1 MTQSTFE
8 NPDFAFP
15 QTVEKD
21 ASAQFSVALDE
32 RDGVKA
38 LKAAIQMVVARQQV
52 SQSSFEANVSMIDSA
67 ANILPAPY
75 SSLSYL
81 LEATLYVSLYRQNA
95 WDYNRRNLP
104 TDSYP
109 DDPNSWSGSLFAKK
123 TLELIDKVSAG
134 MQDAE
139 GMPIAKIAPL
149 LTDTKDAQDWNLTV
163 YDFIVYR
170 SVALLNSFGNG
181 SETKVIPFR
190 TDMTQQNLSYPDR
203 CQNKGMEM
211 LDALLSLRE
220 KDSDASALS
229 VAVVQR
235 AAMLDRDEK
244 TNFLQGWAK
253 RLSSTPWAATVLNE
267 YYHSL
272 SNTEFVGSPES
283 VALYRE
289 MEDWTK
295 RFPKAVGV
303 GMVKYDMAM
312 IAQAVVRIDVPDV
325 MMCNTPGKG
334 KVNVRNMNSAYVLI
348 YKVPESMVTVNSVK
362 IKNFPT
368 GAVKIASIPLS
379 ASGEIPFS
387 QKLEFDIP
395 ALEPGRYVALPSPT
409 SSLGKDWR
417 NRLEQWSI
425 GAINVTDISIV
436 TVSNSS
442 QKDSGVVYVVD
453 SRDQR
458 PVAGASVKIYSNDG
472 RKLVK
477 SGVSDANGAFS
488 IPKGYYRVKATKG
501 KSVAEMWSSYG
512 YYKNDEKVVAVG
524 NIFTDLAIY
533 KPGDRLQFGIVGW
546 LPSREGNRLL
556 KNESLSVVLRD
567 ANYNPVDTL
576 SLTSDADGRC
586 NGAFDLPKNGLL
598 GTFTLEAIYEKYK
611 PSVAA
616 RGNVEVA
623 EYKAPGFYVEINADS
638 TTNYKAGD
646 LLKFTGVVKTYSGMP
661 LDGADVKFNISWN
674 PWWRLWHGT
683 NPDATFGGEV
693 KSDADG
699 KFTISLP
706 TENLKGTDFEYGAYT
721 LNVDATS
728 PSGETQKA
736 SPFRFSI
743 GKGFSVN
750 PSIPSEVCASD
761 KEVRFNV
768 PVYDI
773 LGLPVGK
780 RVDYSVVNTDGDAT
794 ILSGTFDSPT
804 LILNS
809 SDLPSGKYKLAF
821 CLSGDTLKSETE
833 TVIWRKDDR
842 KAPYKTPLWVPLHK
856 IVASEGSSSVDVEF
870 GSGYAGSWIL
880 AVVSGDDGIISREW
894 VQIDGDNKSLSVA
907 APQGNERVWVA
918 FSGMHE
924 FNQKVTK
931 VEILPASAEKKLSV
945 KAESF
950 RSNITSGSHE
960 QWRFKFTVDGN
971 AVKNIPAF
979 AVMTD
984 KSLNA
989 LSPFAWS
996 FNVGRGSGFDNTF
1009 VSNTRIG
1016 SISPRGTFS
1025 TLPRYDRVGD
1035 PIPDWET
1042 YGYGFSGG
1050 GGRMV
1055 MYKTAARS
1063 AGVMIRGIND
1073 VKEESAEAEEVLV
1086 TVQSTSLNLAAA
1098 APDPVDMAADEAVL
1112 EEGKVVNA
1120 DGGAAAREEVELRPV
1135 EMPLAFFMPDLKGD
1149 ADGNVSVEFDSPN
1162 FNTTWQFQ
1170 IMGYTDDLLTAGMLK
1185 DAMST
1190 KEVMVKSNPP
1200 RFVRTGDDVEVSALL
1215 FNNTDHDLHLYGE
1228 IELFDPMTGKTIAS
1242 ERSASELTKPSAN
1255 RKIAVRFH
1263 VPTDLS
1269 AVGMRAY
1276 AYGENHSDGE
1286 QTVIPVLP
1294 SSTPVIESVQFYLGA
1309 DKDSF
1314 VKRLPKFRKD
1324 ANLTLK
1330 YCDNPIWECV
1340 LALPSISS
1348 PESKN
1353 VVALMRA
1360 LYANSTALT
1369 ITRKYPVIKSGIEKV
1384 LASDAMSAR
1393 DALKSN
1399 LEKDAEL
1406 KTVEL
1411 INTPW
1416 VNNASAETLRMHSLN
1431 TLLDEKGADS
1441 AVASILDQV
1450 KGLQN
1455 SDGGW
1460 SWCPDMRSSS
1470 FMTREVLRRFG
1481 MMKKT
1486 GALPDGCNAMIRKG
1500 IAYCDK
1506 SEYDD
1511 YVKSKH
1517 EFSVYDMLD
1526 YLYVR
1531 SFFDAGNGPSG
1542 FSGLKNKALKRISEE
1557 WQKFSVKEK
1566 AIAAILMSRSNGY
1579 ERTAGVI
1586 LESLNQ
1592 YASKDEAKGWW
1603 YDNLSSGYNGWDKL
1617 STTATVLEA
1626 YSEISPKAQA
1636 VDGLRQWLVLQKETE
1651 DWGANSNT
1659 VEVIQSI
1666 LSSGSDWSASTGIP
1680 EIKLGDNTLSLPEGE
1695 MLTGIMT
1702 LPISAE
1708 LASGKGLTIRKGGD
1722 GPAWGGVISQY
1733 VAPMKDVKAESC
1745 ENLKIR
1751 KQLLVVT
1758 DTPAGEVAK
1767 ESQIK
1772 VGDKVRVTLTLTC
1785 DKDMNYVAI
1794 TDERGAAF
1802 EPADQLSGYT
1812 SQDGLGIYREV
1823 RDSRTSFFIEFL
1835 PKGVNVITYDC
1846 YADREGTYSIGI
1858 ASVQSQYS
1866 PLQVAHSAGE
1876 VVIVR

>member
-109 DDPNSWSGSLFAKK
+109 DDPNSWSGSLLLKK

-616 RGNVEVA
+616 RGE
-623 EYKAPGFYVEINADS
+623 
-638 TTNYKAGD
+638 
-646 LLKFTGVVKTYSGMP
+646 
-661 LDGADVKFNISWN
+661 
-674 PWWRLWHGT
+674 
-683 NPDATFGGEV
+683 
-693 KSDADG
+693 
-699 KFTISLP
+699 
-706 TENLKGTDFEYGAYT
+706 
-721 LNVDATS
+721 
-728 PSGETQKA
+728 
-736 SPFRFSI
+736 
-743 GKGFSVN
+743 
-750 PSIPSEVCASD
+750 C
-761 KEVRFNV
+761 
-768 PVYDI
+768 
-773 LGLPVGK
+773 
-780 RVDYSVVNTDGDAT
+780 
-794 ILSGTFDSPT
+794 
-804 LILNS
+804 
-809 SDLPSGKYKLAF
+809 
-821 CLSGDTLKSETE
+821 
-833 TVIWRKDDR
+833 
-842 KAPYKTPLWVPLHK
+842 
-856 IVASEGSSSVDVEF
+856 
-870 GSGYAGSWIL
+870 
-880 AVVSGDDGIISREW
+880 
-894 VQIDGDNKSLSVA
+894 
-907 APQGNERVWVA
+907 
-918 FSGMHE
+918 
-924 FNQKVTK
+924 
-931 VEILPASAEKKLSV
+931 
-945 KAESF
+945 
-950 RSNITSGSHE
+950 
-960 QWRFKFTVDGN
+960 
-971 AVKNIPAF
+971 
-979 AVMTD
+979 
-984 KSLNA
+984 
-989 LSPFAWS
+989 
-996 FNVGRGSGFDNTF
+996 
-1009 VSNTRIG
+1009 
-1016 SISPRGTFS
+1016 
-1025 TLPRYDRVGD
+1025 
-1035 PIPDWET
+1035 
-1042 YGYGFSGG
+1042 
-1050 GGRMV
+1050 GGR
-1055 MYKTAARS
+1055 
-1063 AGVMIRGIND
+1063 
-1073 VKEESAEAEEVLV
+1073 
-1086 TVQSTSLNLAAA
+1086 
-1098 APDPVDMAADEAVL
+1098 
-1112 EEGKVVNA
+1112 
-1120 DGGAAAREEVELRPV
+1120 
-1135 EMPLAFFMPDLKGD
+1135 
-1149 ADGNVSVEFDSPN
+1149 
-1162 FNTTWQFQ
+1162 
-1170 IMGYTDDLLTAGMLK
+1170 
-1185 DAMST
+1185 
-1190 KEVMVKSNPP
+1190 
-1200 RFVRTGDDVEVSALL
+1200 
-1215 FNNTDHDLHLYGE
+1215 
-1228 IELFDPMTGKTIAS
+1228 
-1242 ERSASELTKPSAN
+1242 
-1255 RKIAVRFH
+1255 
-1263 VPTDLS
+1263 
-1269 AVGMRAY
+1269 
-1276 AYGENHSDGE
+1276 
-1286 QTVIPVLP
+1286 
-1294 SSTPVIESVQFYLGA
+1294 
-1309 DKDSF
+1309 
-1314 VKRLPKFRKD
+1314 
-1324 ANLTLK
+1324 
-1330 YCDNPIWECV
+1330 
-1340 LALPSISS
+1340 
-1348 PESKN
+1348 
-1353 VVALMRA
+1353 
-1360 LYANSTALT
+1360 
-1369 ITRKYPVIKSGIEKV
+1369 
-1384 LASDAMSAR
+1384 
-1393 DALKSN
+1393 
-1399 LEKDAEL
+1399 
-1406 KTVEL
+1406 
-1411 INTPW
+1411 
-1416 VNNASAETLRMHSLN
+1416 
-1431 TLLDEKGADS
+1431 
-1441 AVASILDQV
+1441 
-1450 KGLQN
+1450 
-1455 SDGGW
+1455 
-1460 SWCPDMRSSS
+1460 
-1470 FMTREVLRRFG
+1470 
-1481 MMKKT
+1481 
-1486 GALPDGCNAMIRKG
+1486 
-1500 IAYCDK
+1500 
-1506 SEYDD
+1506 
-1511 YVKSKH
+1511 
-1517 EFSVYDMLD
+1517 
-1526 YLYVR
+1526 
-1531 SFFDAGNGPSG
+1531 
-1542 FSGLKNKALKRISEE
+1542 
-1557 WQKFSVKEK
+1557 
-1566 AIAAILMSRSNGY
+1566 
-1579 ERTAGVI
+1579 
-1586 LESLNQ
+1586 
-1592 YASKDEAKGWW
+1592 
-1603 YDNLSSGYNGWDKL
+1603 
-1617 STTATVLEA
+1617 
-1626 YSEISPKAQA
+1626 
-1636 VDGLRQWLVLQKETE
+1636 
-1651 DWGANSNT
+1651 
-1659 VEVIQSI
+1659 
-1666 LSSGSDWSASTGIP
+1666 
-1680 EIKLGDNTLSLPEGE
+1680 
-1695 MLTGIMT
+1695 
-1702 LPISAE
+1702 
-1708 LASGKGLTIRKGGD
+1708 
-1722 GPAWGGVISQY
+1722 
-1733 VAPMKDVKAESC
+1733 
-1745 ENLKIR
+1745 
-1751 KQLLVVT
+1751 
-1758 DTPAGEVAK
+1758 
-1767 ESQIK
+1767 
-1772 VGDKVRVTLTLTC
+1772 
-1785 DKDMNYVAI
+1785 
-1794 TDERGAAF
+1794 
-1802 EPADQLSGYT
+1802 
-1812 SQDGLGIYREV
+1812 
-1823 RDSRTSFFIEFL
+1823 
-1835 PKGVNVITYDC
+1835 
-1846 YADREGTYSIGI
+1846 
-1858 ASVQSQYS
+1858 
-1866 PLQVAHSAGE
+1866 
-1876 VVIVR
+1876 